1 MLVLFGILVIIAS
14 IILGLIVLV
23 QNPKGGGLTGA
34 LGGFSNQ
41 LMGVK
46 QSTDVMEKGTWVF
59 AAVVGILCVISPAFI
74 PRDAT
79 SSSANDELL
88 KGVSSKPVQQRAVPK
103 NTVPMSPA
111 PGNAPAP
118 KQP

>member
-1 MLVLFGILVIIAS
+1 MLMLFGILVIIAS

-41 LMGVK
+41 LIGVK
-46 QSTDVMEKGTWVF
+46 QSTDVMEKGTWIF

-74 PRDAT
+74 PKDAT

-88 KGVSSKPVQQRAVPK
+88 KGVNTRPAQQRTQPAPNAVPLP
-103 NTVPMSPA
+103 NSAQPA
-111 PGNAPAP
+111 PATP
-118 KQP
+118 K